1 MNYTIREIKTSEY
14 PLLDDFLYEAIYIP
28 KGAAPPPRSIL
39 TAPELQIYTRRF
51 GESDDDKCLV
61 AEAGGTI
68 VGAVWTRSMD
78 DYGHIDDHTPSLAI
92 SLYRESRG
100 NGIGAAMMKA
110 MLDLL
115 KKSGYRRVSLSVQK
129 ENFAVNLYR
138 KAGFEITADHGEE
151 YIMVCDLKALPE
163 SEGGQIM

>member
-1 MNYTIREIKTSEY
+1 
-14 PLLDDFLYEAIYIP
+14 
-28 KGAAPPPRSIL
+28 
-39 TAPELQIYTRRF
+39 
-51 GESDDDKCLV
+51 
-61 AEAGGTI
+61 
-68 VGAVWTRSMD
+68 MD

-92 SLYRESRG
+92 SLYKEYRG

-163 SEGGQIM
+163 SESEQIM